1 MIILG
6 LTGSIGMGKTSAA
19 NQLRGLGIPVHDADD
34 SVHRLLK
41 KGGAAVP
48 LVEKA
53 FPGVVF
59 GGVVERS
66 RLGARVFGDPQALK
80 TLENILH
87 PLVRADER
95 RFLQRANRQG
105 KKIVAL
111 DIPLLFETHGDKR
124 VDAVA
129 VVTCPAFLQ
138 EQRVMARHGM
148 THGKLEVIRDRQM
161 SDSEKRRRADFVIP
175 TGSGRRRTLR
185 MLQAAVAA
193 LRLAAPKRN
202 RSSI

>member
-19 NQLRGLGIPVHDADD
+19 NQLRSLGIPVHDADNA
-34 SVHRLLK
+34 VHRLLK
-41 KGGAAVP
+41 KGGTAVP

-59 GGVVERS
+59 GGVVERT

-80 TLENILH
+80 VLENILH
-87 PLVRADER
+87 PLVRAEER
-95 RFLQRANRQG
+95 KFLQRANRQG

-161 SDSEKRRRADFVIP
+161 SDSEKRRRADFIIP

-193 LRLAAPKRN
+193 LRLVKPRRS

>member
-19 NQLRGLGIPVHDADD
+19 NQLRSLGIPVYDADD
-34 SVHRLLK
+34 AVHRLLR

-48 LVEKA
+48 LVDKA

-59 GGVVERS
+59 GGVVERT
-66 RLGARVFGDPQALK
+66 RLGARVFGDAQALK

-87 PLVRADER
+87 PLVRAEER
-95 RFLQRANRQG
+95 QFLKRANRQG

-111 DIPLLFETHGDKR
+111 DIPLLFETHGEKR

-161 SDSEKRRRADFVIP
+161 SDSEKRRRADFIIP

-185 MLQAAVAA
+185 MLQAAVAT
-193 LRLAAPKRN
+193 LRRAAPKRS